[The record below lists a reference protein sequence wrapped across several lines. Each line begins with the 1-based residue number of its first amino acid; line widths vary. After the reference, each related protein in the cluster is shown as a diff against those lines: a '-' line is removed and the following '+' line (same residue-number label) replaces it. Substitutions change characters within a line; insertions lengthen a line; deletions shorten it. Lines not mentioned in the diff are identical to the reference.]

1 VGDQHARRNDRGAA
15 RACRHGQCPFR
26 PPTARNLELPAI
38 HQAASRYASYPIIG
52 RVTKNGTRVVL
63 ADDDVLLREGM
74 AGLLERSGFEVVGQ
88 CGNAS
93 ELMALVREHRPE
105 LAIVDIRMPPSHTSE
120 GLDAARSIRTEF
132 PQVAILVLSAHIQ
145 VEQATDLL
153 ASGERSGYLLK
164 SRVTDVDEFIETLE
178 RIVKGGS
185 VVDPAL
191 VQELVAARR
200 VEDPLDVLSPR
211 EREVLSLMAEGRSN
225 AGIAHQLWITEGT
238 VEKHVHSILT
248 KLRLPATE
256 DDQRRVLAVITF
268 LDAR

>member
-1 VGDQHARRNDRGAA
+1 
-15 RACRHGQCPFR
+15 
-26 PPTARNLELPAI
+26 
-38 HQAASRYASYPIIG
+38 
-52 RVTKNGTRVVL
+52 VL

-74 AGLLERSGFEVVGQ
+74 AGLLERSGFAVVGQ
-88 CGNAS
+88 CGNAA
-93 ELMALVREHRPE
+93 ELVALVREHRPE
-105 LAIVDIRMPPSHTSE
+105 LAIVDIRMPPSHTNE
-120 GLDAARSIRTEF
+120 GLEAARLIREEVPET
-132 PQVAILVLSAHIQ
+132 AILVLSAHVE

-178 RIVKGGS
+178 RIVKGGT

-200 VEDPLDVLSPR
+200 AEDPLDVLSPR

-225 AGIAHQLWITEGT
+225 AGIARQLWITEGT
-238 VEKHVHSILT
+238 VEKHVHSILG
-248 KLRLPATE
+248 KLRLPATD
-256 DDQRRVLAVITF
+256 DDQRRVLAVITY